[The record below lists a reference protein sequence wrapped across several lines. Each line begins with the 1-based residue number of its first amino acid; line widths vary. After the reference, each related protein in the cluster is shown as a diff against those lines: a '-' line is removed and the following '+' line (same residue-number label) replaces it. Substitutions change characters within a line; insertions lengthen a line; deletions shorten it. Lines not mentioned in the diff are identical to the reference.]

1 MYLDGEDDVHLSVPS
16 TSNQFNEE
24 GNEERN
30 NEEVEIRDE
39 QLIKIRL
46 KFLDDTGTDVEVPL
60 SVTVSER
67 EKGGNVSD
75 FK

>member
-1 MYLDGEDDVHLSVPS
+1 M
-16 TSNQFNEE
+16 
-24 GNEERN
+24 
-30 NEEVEIRDE
+30 EIRDE

-67 EKGGNVSD
+67 EKGGKVSD
-75 FK
+75 VKLFQLAQLKEKIVEAREMGNINIRLIFRGQLLR